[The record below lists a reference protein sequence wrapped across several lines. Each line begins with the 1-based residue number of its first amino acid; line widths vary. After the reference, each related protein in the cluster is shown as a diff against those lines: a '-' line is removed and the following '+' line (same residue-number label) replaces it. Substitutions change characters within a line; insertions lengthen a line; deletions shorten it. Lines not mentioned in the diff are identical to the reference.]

1 MPVFGQTSSTFV
13 EKPVAEFKRSK
24 RVYIIG
30 TSHIAK
36 ESIDKVKEAINE
48 KKPDCIAVELDSN
61 RYYAMLYRQK
71 GNVKLP
77 FLQKAILVL
86 MQKMQENLSKQTNI
100 FPGQEML
107 SAVEY
112 ATMNGVRVAFID
124 QDINYTVTRLMKKLG
139 FFGKLK
145 LLLYLI
151 PAFIGIPIKGVTM
164 IADFDLNKVPDE
176 KLIERAL
183 VELKR
188 EFPVI
193 YEVLIDERNRHMARN
208 IKKLQEQF
216 GTIVVVVGAGHVN
229 GIKKLLKGK

>member
-1 MPVFGQTSSTFV
+1 M
-13 EKPVAEFKRSK
+13 A
-24 RVYIIG
+24 VYIIG
-30 TSHIAK
+30 TSHIAR
-36 ESIDKVKEAINE
+36 ESVEKVKKAINE
-48 KKPDCIAVELDSN
+48 KKPECIAVELDSN

-71 GNVKLP
+71 GDVRLP

-107 SAVEY
+107 SAVEF

-124 QDINYTVTRLMKKLG
+124 QDINYTVKRLMKKLG

-145 LLLYLI
+145 FILYLI
-151 PAFIGIPIKGVTM
+151 PAFMGIPIKGVSV

-176 KLIERAL
+176 ELIGRALIEM
-183 VELKR
+183 KR
-188 EFPVI
+188 EFPAI

-229 GIKKLLKGK
+229 GLKKLLKE